1 MIDLIAKNKIEKKI
15 LSALEGSVKTM
26 GFDIIK
32 IRYVEDEDS
41 LLQIFIDNEN
51 STVRI
56 DDCGKVSKKVSLLL
70 GIERPIEGDYR
81 LEISSPGI
89 ERPLTKLSHLEE
101 FIGHK
106 IYVKTQK
113 KFHNRDK
120 FKCKL
125 LGFSKNE
132 IFIEEKNVQRN
143 FSFGD
148 IIDIELRPEI

>member
-1 MIDLIAKNKIEKKI
+1 M
-15 LSALEGSVKTM
+15 KTI

-32 IRYVEDEDS
+32 VRYVEDEDS

-51 STVRI
+51 STVSI

-70 GIERPIEGDYR
+70 GIESPIETDYR

-125 LGFSKNE
+125 LGFSESE

>member
-1 MIDLIAKNKIEKKI
+1 MC
-15 LSALEGSVKTM
+15 
-26 GFDIIK
+26 
-32 IRYVEDEDS
+32 
-41 LLQIFIDNEN
+41 
-51 STVRI
+51 I

-70 GIERPIEGDYR
+70 GIERLIGEDVR

-89 ERPLTKLSHLEE
+89 ERPLTTMSHLEE

-125 LGFSKNE
+125 LGFSENE

>member
-1 MIDLIAKNKIEKKI
+1 M
-15 LSALEGSVKTM
+15 S
-26 GFDIIK
+26 
-32 IRYVEDEDS
+32 
-41 LLQIFIDNEN
+41 IDN
-51 STVRI
+51 
-56 DDCGKVSKKVSLLL
+56 CGKVSKKVSLLL
-70 GIERPIEGDYR
+70 GVESAIETDYR

-89 ERPLTKLSHLEE
+89 ERPLTKLCHLEE

-113 KFHNRDK
+113 KFPTRDN
-120 FKCKL
+120 FQCKL
-125 LGFSKNE
+125 LGFSESE